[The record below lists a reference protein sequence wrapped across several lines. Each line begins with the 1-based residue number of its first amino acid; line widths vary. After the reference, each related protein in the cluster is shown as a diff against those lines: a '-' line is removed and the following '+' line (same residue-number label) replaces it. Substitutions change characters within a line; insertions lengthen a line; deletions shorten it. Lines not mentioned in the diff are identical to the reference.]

1 MSYVD
6 PLTLLFASIFTSNI
20 LLANF
25 LGTCSFIAISKD
37 VNSASGLGIAVILVL
52 VLSSTIS
59 WFLLHFILIPY
70 NMMYLDLFVYIIVV
84 AAVVQALEMI
94 IERVSP
100 ALYMSLGIYLPLI
113 VANCAILGVV
123 LFMEI
128 RNYDLLQA
136 MIFGFGS
143 GVGWWL
149 AIVSA
154 AAMRNKYDKAPIPAG
169 LQGPGITLVTMG
181 FMAMAFVGFSGIL
194 RVQ

>member
-6 PLTLLFASIFTSNI
+6 PITLLFASIFTSNI

-37 VNSASGLGIAVILVL
+37 IGSANGLGIAVIVVL
-52 VLSSTIS
+52 VLSAAIS
-59 WFLLHFILIPY
+59 WPILHFVLIPF
-70 NMMYLDLFVYIIVV
+70 NMIYLDLFVYIIVV

-128 RNYDLLQA
+128 RNYDFSQSV
-136 MIFGFGS
+136 IFGLGS
-143 GVGWWL
+143 GIGWWM
-149 AIVSA
+149 AITAA
-154 AAMRNKYDKAPIPAG
+154 AAMRKKIDKAPVPAG
-169 LQGPGITLVTMG
+169 LQGPGITLITMG

>member
-6 PLTLLFASIFTSNI
+6 PLALLFASIFTSNI
-20 LLANF
+20 ILANF

-37 VNSASGLGIAVILVL
+37 LSSSNGLGIAVIVVL
-52 VLSSTIS
+52 VLSSAIS
-59 WFLLHFILIPY
+59 WPILHYILIPW
-70 NMMYLDLFVYIIVV
+70 NMIYLDLFAYIIVV

-100 ALYMSLGIYLPLI
+100 TLYMSLGIYLPLI

-128 RNYDLLQA
+128 RNYDYIQA
-136 MIFGFGS
+136 LIFGLGS
-143 GVGWWL
+143 GIGWWL
-149 AIVSA
+149 AIILA
-154 AAMRNKYDKAPIPAG
+154 AAMRKKIDKSNVPAG
-169 LQGPGITLVTMG
+169 LKGPGITLVTMG
-181 FMAMAFVGFSGIL
+181 LMAMAFVGFSGIL